1 MNTLPIIQHNKSYCF
16 PQCTSLSYVE
26 RLSLWKTWLAVSDT
40 HSSSTQSLD
49 PMDKSP
55 NHTTIAADSAHSHRP
70 HEKGR
75 GERGKS
81 DFHGSG
87 QPDKR
92 LWNSTASGQ
101 NHMTLAHRKSPKLS
115 IVWDN
120 IKIPLPRCR
129 RRGLGGWGA
138 EGRWIGGGE
147 SGRVRRE
154 GGWENKFWCFH
165 AM

>member
-1 MNTLPIIQHNKSYCF
+1 MEE
-16 PQCTSLSYVE
+16 SL
-26 RLSLWKTWLAVSDT
+26 
-40 HSSSTQSLD
+40 
-49 PMDKSP
+49 
-55 NHTTIAADSAHSHRP
+55 NHATIAADWAHSHRP

-75 GERGKS
+75 RERGKS

-120 IKIPLPRCR
+120 IKIPLPLCR
-129 RRGLGGWGA
+129 GRKLMRERA
-138 EGRWIGGGE
+138 EGRWI
-147 SGRVRRE
+147 RE
-154 GGWENKFWCFH
+154 KETVEEVLQI
-165 AM
+165 

>member
-1 MNTLPIIQHNKSYCF
+1 MEKS
-16 PQCTSLSYVE
+16 L
-26 RLSLWKTWLAVSDT
+26 
-40 HSSSTQSLD
+40 
-49 PMDKSP
+49 
-55 NHTTIAADSAHSHRP
+55 NHATIAADSAHSHRP

-120 IKIPLPRCR
+120 IKIPAPRL
-129 RRGLGGWGA
+129 RGR
-138 EGRWIGGGE
+138 EVGRE
-147 SGRVRRE
+147 RE
-154 GGWENKFWCFH
+154 PREDG
-165 AM
+165 